1 MLRAFCCNASTFWGG
16 TPVNGLLAAKSF
28 TSSVVIDLGY
38 DDLINKPLNQAKKG
52 AGYKRGAAFKPASPL
67 VLRSRPRALRAYGV
81 VIVIKIVAIIIIVA
95 IKGDKDGGG

>member
-1 MLRAFCCNASTFWGG
+1 MDEKILAFCCNASTIRGG

-52 AGYKRGAAFKPASPL
+52 GKPL
-67 VLRSRPRALRAYGV
+67 SRPAPLFC
-81 VIVIKIVAIIIIVA
+81 
-95 IKGDKDGGG
+95 DQDQEP